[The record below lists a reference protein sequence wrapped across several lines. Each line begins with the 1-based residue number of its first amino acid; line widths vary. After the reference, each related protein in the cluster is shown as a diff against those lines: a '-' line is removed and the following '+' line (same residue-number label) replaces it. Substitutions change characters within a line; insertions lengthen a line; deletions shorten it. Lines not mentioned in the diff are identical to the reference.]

1 MKGERPTLTRR
12 QRFCRYA
19 LRLVL
24 ALLLLCIGLDF
35 PIPTADLA
43 RRAAERRALFGPS
56 EVLCTLPLNWNPH
69 SRSYAVRWR
78 DWYGVVSV
86 QKGLLFW
93 DAGQVEA
100 VKNDPDRP
108 LIPLKDQCRYFQHEP
123 VVVFSNDPAIV
134 SVTLEFPVRPRG
146 GEVQLIS
153 ATQDEG
159 ENGCFSIDLPALEG
173 AWTYSSRFR
182 LAGYDADGELVWR
195 SPTPTGAP
203 EGWDYLFGPDALDL

>member
-12 QRFCRYA
+12 QRFFRYA

-43 RRAAERRALFGPS
+43 RRATERRALFGPS
-56 EVLCTLPLNWNPH
+56 EVLCTLEEPLLWD
-69 SRSYAVRWR
+69 RSYAVRWR

-100 VKNDPDRP
+100 VKNDPDQP

-123 VVVFSNDPAIV
+123 VVAFSNDPAIV
-134 SVTLEFPVRPRG
+134 SVTLEFPARPHG

-173 AWTYSSRFR
+173 A
-182 LAGYDADGELVWR
+182 
-195 SPTPTGAP
+195 
-203 EGWDYLFGPDALDL
+203 

>member
-43 RRAAERRALFGPS
+43 RRATERRALFGPS
-56 EVLCTLPLNWNPH
+56 EVLCTLEEPLLWD
-69 SRSYAVRWR
+69 RSYAVRWR

-100 VKNDPDRP
+100 VKNDPDQP

-134 SVTLEFPVRPRG
+134 SVTLEFPARPHG

-173 AWTYSSRFR
+173 AWTYSSYFR
-182 LAGYDADGELVWR
+182 LSGYDADGKLVWR

-203 EGWDYLFGPDALDL
+203 EGWDELFGPDALDL